1 MKKTYITPE
10 LNINCVETKDV
21 ITVSVGDNGS
31 LKIFSFLDII
41 DGDAG
46 WV

>member
-1 MKKTYITPE
+1 MKKAYTSPE
-10 LNINCVETKDV
+10 LNFNCVETKDV

-31 LKIFSFLDII
+31 LKVFSFIDIL

>member
-10 LNINCVETKDV
+10 LNINCVETRDV
-21 ITVSVGDNGS
+21 ITVSVGVNGS
-31 LKIFSFLDII
+31 MQSFSFSDII

-46 WV
+46 WI